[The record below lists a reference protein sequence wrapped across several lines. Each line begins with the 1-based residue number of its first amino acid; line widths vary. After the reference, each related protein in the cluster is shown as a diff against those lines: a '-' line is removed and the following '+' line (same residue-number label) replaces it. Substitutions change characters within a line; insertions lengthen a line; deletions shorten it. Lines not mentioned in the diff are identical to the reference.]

1 MLKQLKMK
9 LNNNFNKTKVKPAL
23 ISNKTVGI
31 NLQIATRT
39 IMINL
44 TKSILNINTK
54 TKYLKIQILSSK
66 TTKMMCFL
74 TI

>member
-44 TKSILNINTK
+44 TKSILNIK
-54 TKYLKIQILSSK
+54 TKYLKIQISLSK
-66 TTKMMCFL
+66 TIKMMCFL